1 MKDEFDNQ
9 AYLALDI
16 GYGVRCAA
24 QHKPDKVA
32 LGEGNQTLNY
42 GELADR
48 INRVSNGVREDFGLN
63 KTIESY
69 CDQLIHIPMSR
80 GTDSLNVASA
90 SAIFLQNLQQNSP

>member
-32 LGEGNQTLNY
+32 LGEGSQTLTY
-42 GELADR
+42 GELA
-48 INRVSNGVREDFGLN
+48 
-63 KTIESY
+63 
-69 CDQLIHIPMSR
+69 
-80 GTDSLNVASA
+80 
-90 SAIFLQNLQQNSP
+90 